1 VLHQSP
7 NAAARR
13 SPFCQ
18 LRISP
23 SFVAVRSEIRTES
36 EERERGRSY
45 RGNLS
50 RLTLETQ
57 IRAAALSPRGAWY
70 NGRRGTCAPVRAR
83 AKANFATA
91 VAGSIVSFP
100 GFLAARQSILRNL
113 IARVPIAD
121 KYYSGCRTRTRNR
134 VCVVA
139 GEMRALRLHG
149 IVSSWRLIASALCP
163 LRPPDFPC
171 P

>member
-1 VLHQSP
+1 MPRRGVL
-7 NAAARR
+7 
-13 SPFCQ
+13 PFA
-18 LRISP
+18 RISP

-57 IRAAALSPRGAWY
+57 IRLRREEPDTMDDEERSFAEREQTSRPRSPGQLSRF
-70 NGRRGTCAPVRAR
+70 PV
-83 AKANFATA
+83 
-91 VAGSIVSFP
+91 
-100 GFLAARQSILRNL
+100 AARQSILRKL

-134 VCVVA
+134 VCAVA
-139 GEMRALRLHG
+139 DKMRESFDRAALSHRG
-149 IVSSWRLIASALCP
+149 
-163 LRPPDFPC
+163 D
-171 P
+171 